1 MEINLQPDFLK
12 IIMKSSVIQFAK
24 QGIIV
29 HHNLVTTGI
38 KITYFVS
45 I

>member
-1 MEINLQPDFLK
+1 MEINLQPDFFK

-29 HHNLVTTGI
+29 HHNLLTTCI
-38 KITYFVS
+38 KITYSVW